1 MVGPAPAAILVLD
14 DDRSA
19 RLLLERVLLK
29 AGHQVTLVETA
40 AEGLRLLTG
49 GTFQLLVTDK
59 NLPDLDGLEVVRRVR
74 ALHPAL
80 PVIVMTGFPTEA
92 SRAEALKL
100 GVSAYVSKP
109 FGVHDMLGLCLQAL
123 RDGVGA

>member
-1 MVGPAPAAILVLD
+1 MVGPAPAAILVID

-40 AEGLRLLTG
+40 AEGLRLLTA

-59 NLPDLDGLEVVRRVR
+59 NLPDLDGLEVVRRAR

-80 PVIVMTGFPTEA
+80 RVMVMTGFPTEA
-92 SRAEALKL
+92 TRVEALKL
-100 GVSAYVSKP
+100 GVDAYVSKP
-109 FGVHDMLGLCLQAL
+109 FGVHDMLELCLRAL
-123 RDGVGA
+123 RAGAGA